1 MNNIDNNQSIE
12 KLNELLKGEKMAA
25 NIYEETK
32 GLQGDSQVKDFLED
46 FAQDHHRHAQQ
57 LEKRI
62 NQLGGNPNEN
72 IGMSGVMA
80 NMMAKLNA
88 IRGPKHLLNQIY
100 KGESMGVKAYEERI
114 NDLDPLSQEIVQ
126 ELIKEDKE
134 HLRKFEARV
143 DEERRES

>member
-1 MNNIDNNQSIE
+1 
-12 KLNELLKGEKMAA
+12 MAA
-25 NIYEETK
+25 TIYDKTK
-32 GLQGDSQVKDFLED
+32 GLQKDSQVKELLED

-57 LEKRI
+57 LEERI

-72 IGMSGVMA
+72 IGVSGIMA

-88 IRGPKHLLNQIY
+88 IRGPKHLLKQIY
-100 KGESMGVKAYEERI
+100 KGESMGVKAYEKRI
-114 NDLDPLSQEIVQ
+114 DDLEPISQEIVQ
-126 ELIKEDKE
+126 GLIEEDRE